1 MSLRTELYGLIDRAS
16 RLCVDSSDAMAL
28 RQNLKEL
35 RTRLDQPLRVAIVG
49 DIKAGKS
56 TFLNTLMKAD
66 VVYTG
71 TEETT
76 YTVCWFRYGQKPEL
90 TVHFRD
96 GEELSVPFQDL
107 KKWSVRETQ
116 KENKRLNDVEYLIV
130 YYPSEVL
137 KNMEFIDTPGLNSVY
152 GTNAQNT
159 LDFLAIRS
167 SEDTLNEA
175 GKADAVIFAF
185 ERTLTDRNRDTL
197 MKFHGSKMSNTS
209 PINSIGIFTKLDYAW
224 QQMGNESGPVEDTR
238 PRIAQFMQNET
249 IKHLLFSI
257 LPICAKPAEGYMHL
271 DTQDWD
277 VLKQIAAQERELLT
291 ELLADAG
298 DFSSSSDDECML
310 FGPPR
315 ARKQLM
321 DKLAPYGI
329 LEITDLLR
337 AGNSP
342 EQIGD
347 RLQQRCG
354 INDVRQMMM
363 RHFGNRTFL
372 IKAQYVFTQ
381 THSMIRQIQRGD
393 NSSQE
398 LRGIASYLR
407 DETDRIASSV
417 QSLKELKA
425 LQMYYNGHLENLD
438 ETEQDD
444 LLRMSGEYGRL
455 PEDRLNAPSGSSIAE
470 MALLAQTKANQ
481 WNSKASDGWKV
492 SSAYTETAGILS
504 RSYSQMHYHLSSL
517 IEE

>member
-1 MSLRTELYGLIDRAS
+1 
-16 RLCVDSSDAMAL
+16 
-28 RQNLKEL
+28 
-35 RTRLDQPLRVAIVG
+35 
-49 DIKAGKS
+49 
-56 TFLNTLMKAD
+56 
-66 VVYTG
+66 
-71 TEETT
+71 
-76 YTVCWFRYGQKPEL
+76 
-90 TVHFRD
+90 
-96 GEELSVPFQDL
+96 
-107 KKWSVRETQ
+107 
-116 KENKRLNDVEYLIV
+116 
-130 YYPSEVL
+130 
-137 KNMEFIDTPGLNSVY
+137 
-152 GTNAQNT
+152 
-159 LDFLAIRS
+159 
-167 SEDTLNEA
+167 
-175 GKADAVIFAF
+175 
-185 ERTLTDRNRDTL
+185 
-197 MKFHGSKMSNTS
+197 
-209 PINSIGIFTKLDYAW
+209 
-224 QQMGNESGPVEDTR
+224 
-238 PRIAQFMQNET
+238 
-249 IKHLLFSI
+249 
-257 LPICAKPAEGYMHL
+257 MHL

-329 LEITDLLR
+329 LEITDLLC

-372 IKAQYVFTQ
+372 IKAQYIFTQ
-381 THSMIRQIQRGD
+381 IHSMIRQIQRGD

-425 LQMYYNGHLENLD
+425 LQMYYNGHLENMD

-470 MALLAQTKANQ
+470 MALLAQKKANQ

-492 SSAYTETAGILS
+492 SSAYTETAAILS